1 MPILLITSK
10 VTFVRTI
17 PGASTVFCQ
26 SKFWTSFKNLEL
38 EKYEKE
44 LLDEGDS
51 LIPAEA
57 SDDVK
62 GGMMMWED

>member
-38 EKYEKE
+38 DISTFLN
-44 LLDEGDS
+44 LLIFKIS
-51 LIPAEA
+51 Y
-57 SDDVK
+57 
-62 GGMMMWED
+62 